1 MGILVS
7 ELEKV
12 KGLEREEWE
21 KWDDVRVREDFLGDI
36 RPRVMEMVR
45 RILESGMEIEVN
57 DLIGSNRWHHNY
69 ERSTYRNGSYRRD
82 LLTSYGYIQNIKV
95 PRVREGGIESTVLP
109 RYKRRSTEIDEQVL
123 KMFLAGVS
131 TRRVD
136 EVLGA
141 LIGGLGNISAT
152 TVSKIAKRLD
162 RYVARYHNR
171 FLSDDYLY
179 LILDGVYLNTKSP
192 VHKRR
197 RVVLVCY
204 GIKKDGNR
212 ELIDFELAVR
222 GESENAWVK
231 FLNSMYHRGL
241 KGEHLRLATI
251 DGNKGLR
258 NALDYV
264 YPQVKVQRCWA
275 HKLRNVSNRL
285 PKKLRDV
292 CVNEARDIY
301 SQENYDDAVYAF
313 KKWSSV
319 WKIIEPE
326 AVNCIEDDLEELL
339 NFYEQPEP
347 LRIKLRTTNI
357 IERVFREVRRRTRP
371 MSCFNNRASVER
383 IVFAILT
390 RQNKLWEGKPLIKN
404 FSELTQNT

>member
-1 MGILVS
+1 MLILAKD
-7 ELEKV
+7 LEKV

-21 KWDDVRVREDFLGDI
+21 KCADVKDDFLGDI

-45 RILESGMEIEVN
+45 RLLESGMEIEVN
-57 DLIGSNRWHHNY
+57 DLIGSDRWQHNY
-69 ERSTYRNGSYRRD
+69 VRSTYRNGSYRRN

-109 RYKRRSTEIDEQVL
+109 KYKRRSTEIDEQVL
-123 KMFLAGVS
+123 NMFLAGVS

-136 EVLGA
+136 EVLES
-141 LIGGLGNISAT
+141 LIGGKGNISAT
-152 TVSKIAKRLD
+152 TVTKIAKRLN
-162 RYVARYHNR
+162 RYVAIYHNR
-171 FLSDDYLY
+171 RLNDDYLY
-179 LILDGVYLNTKSP
+179 LILDGIYLNTKSP
-192 VHKRR
+192 IHKRR

-204 GIKKDGNR
+204 GIKKDGSR
-212 ELIDFELAVR
+212 ELIDFELAGH

-231 FLNSMYHRGL
+231 FLNRMYHRGL

-275 HKLRNVSNRL
+275 HKLRNVSNKL
-285 PKKLRDV
+285 PKRLRDV
-292 CVNEARDIY
+292 CVNEARGIY
-301 SQENYDDAVYAF
+301 SQANYDDAVYVF
-313 KKWSSV
+313 KKWSAK
-319 WKIIEPE
+319 WKVMEPE
-326 AVNCIEDDLEELL
+326 AVKCIEDDLEELL

-383 IVFAILT
+383 IIFAILT

-404 FSELTQNT
+404 FSKLTQNT